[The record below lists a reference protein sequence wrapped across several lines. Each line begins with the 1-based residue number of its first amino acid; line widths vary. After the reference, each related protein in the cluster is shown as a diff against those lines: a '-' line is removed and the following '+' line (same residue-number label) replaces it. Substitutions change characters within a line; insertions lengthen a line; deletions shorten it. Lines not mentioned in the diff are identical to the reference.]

1 MSSLKDETNEYKDEI
16 KTSFKLYNDNKKDI
30 IQTKQFND
38 FINIVDVKNKKNK
51 FMNDSIKTLI
61 ASKQEEK
68 DENISSDEYI
78 SYIENKLNNGKANN
92 ELKNIFN
99 VFCDSQT
106 EKISW
111 NSFPLIAKELGNNEL
126 SNNLFNLIKQSKL
139 HLKDINYEEFLDI
152 MNAESDEEKEN
163 INIKSN
169 VDTIENNNI
178 NEEEENFE
186 NIKINDYID
195 NYEEIPTYKER
206 KILLKNKNKEYD
218 EESSKS
224 INKESDDIIIEEKSS
239 DCRTNDNNEVDKN
252 TKISKRYHR
261 RYRSKMTPNY
271 NNENNNIENI
281 ITNHKS
287 FNKYRKK
294 FSYH

>member
-78 SYIENKLNNGKANN
+78 SYIENKLNNGKTNN

-139 HLKDINYEEFLDI
+139 YLKDINYEEFLDI

-281 ITNHKS
+281 NTNHKS

>member
-38 FINIVDVKNKKNK
+38 FINIVDTKNKKNK

-78 SYIENKLNNGKANN
+78 SYIENKLNNGKTNN

-139 HLKDINYEEFLDI
+139 YLKDINYEEFLDI

-178 NEEEENFE
+178 NDEEENFE

-281 ITNHKS
+281 NTNHKS

>member
-16 KTSFKLYNDNKKDI
+16 KNSFKLYNDNKKDI

-139 HLKDINYEEFLDI
+139 YLKDINYEEFLDI

-261 RYRSKMTPNY
+261 RYRSKKIPN
-271 NNENNNIENI
+271 NNENHNSENI
-281 ITNHKS
+281 NANHKVI
-287 FNKYRKK
+287 NKYRKK
-294 FSYH
+294 HSYH

>member
-16 KTSFKLYNDNKKDI
+16 KNSFKLYNDNKKDI

-38 FINIVDVKNKKNK
+38 FINIVDTKNKKNK

-78 SYIENKLNNGKANN
+78 SYIENKLDNGKANN

-139 HLKDINYEEFLDI
+139 YLKDINYEEFLDI

-281 ITNHKS
+281 NTNHKS

>member
-16 KTSFKLYNDNKKDI
+16 KNSFKLYNDNKKDI

-38 FINIVDVKNKKNK
+38 FFNIVDTKNKKNK

-139 HLKDINYEEFLDI
+139 YLKDINYEEFLDI

-281 ITNHKS
+281 NTNHKS

>member
-16 KTSFKLYNDNKKDI
+16 KNSFKLYNDNKKDI

-78 SYIENKLNNGKANN
+78 SYIENKLNNGKTKN

-139 HLKDINYEEFLDI
+139 YLKDINYEEFLDI

-281 ITNHKS
+281 NTNHKS

>member
-1 MSSLKDETNEYKDEI
+1 MSSLKDETNEYKEEI
-16 KTSFKLYNDNKKDI
+16 KSSFKLYNDNKKDI

-38 FINIVDVKNKKNK
+38 FINIVDTKNKKNK

-139 HLKDINYEEFLDI
+139 YLKDINYEEFLDI

-281 ITNHKS
+281 NTNHKS

>member
-1 MSSLKDETNEYKDEI
+1 MSSLKDEANEYKDEI

-139 HLKDINYEEFLDI
+139 YLKDINYEEFLDI
-152 MNAESDEEKEN
+152 MNVESDEEKEN

-281 ITNHKS
+281 NTNHKS

>member
-16 KTSFKLYNDNKKDI
+16 KSSFKLYNDNKKDI

-78 SYIENKLNNGKANN
+78 SYIENKLNNGKTNN

-139 HLKDINYEEFLDI
+139 YLKDINYEEFLDI

-261 RYRSKMTPNY
+261 RYRSKMTPKY

-281 ITNHKS
+281 NTNHKS

>member
-1 MSSLKDETNEYKDEI
+1 MSSLKDEANEYKDEI

-38 FINIVDVKNKKNK
+38 FINIVDTKNKKNK

-78 SYIENKLNNGKANN
+78 SYIENKLNNGKTNN

-139 HLKDINYEEFLDI
+139 YLKDINYEEFLDI

-281 ITNHKS
+281 NTNHKS

>member
-38 FINIVDVKNKKNK
+38 FINIVDTKNKKNK

-78 SYIENKLNNGKANN
+78 SYIENKLNNGKTNN

-139 HLKDINYEEFLDI
+139 YLKDINYEEFLDI

-281 ITNHKS
+281 NTNHKS

>member
-16 KTSFKLYNDNKKDI
+16 KSSFKLYNDNKKDI

-139 HLKDINYEEFLDI
+139 YLKDINYEEFLDI

-169 VDTIENNNI
+169 VDTIDNNNI

-281 ITNHKS
+281 NTNHKS

>member
-16 KTSFKLYNDNKKDI
+16 KNSFKLYNDNKKDI
-30 IQTKQFND
+30 IQTKQFSD

-139 HLKDINYEEFLDI
+139 YLKDINYEEFLDI

-281 ITNHKS
+281 NTNHKS

>member
-16 KTSFKLYNDNKKDI
+16 KNSFKLYNDNKKDI

-139 HLKDINYEEFLDI
+139 YLKDINYEEFLDI

-224 INKESDDIIIEEKSS
+224 INKESDDIIIKEKSS

-281 ITNHKS
+281 NTNHKS

>member
-78 SYIENKLNNGKANN
+78 SYIENKLNNGKTNN

-139 HLKDINYEEFLDI
+139 YLKDINYEEFLDI
-152 MNAESDEEKEN
+152 MNVESDEEKEN

-281 ITNHKS
+281 NTNHKS

>member
-1 MSSLKDETNEYKDEI
+1 MSSLKDETNEYKEEI
-16 KTSFKLYNDNKKDI
+16 KSSFKLYNDNKKDI

-139 HLKDINYEEFLDI
+139 YLKDINYEEFLDI

-281 ITNHKS
+281 NTNHKS

>member
-16 KTSFKLYNDNKKDI
+16 KNSFKLYNDNKKDI

-38 FINIVDVKNKKNK
+38 FINIIDTKNKKNK

-78 SYIENKLNNGKANN
+78 SYIENKLNNGKTNN

-139 HLKDINYEEFLDI
+139 YLKDINYEEFLDI
-152 MNAESDEEKEN
+152 MNDESDEEKEN

-281 ITNHKS
+281 NTNHKS

>member
-16 KTSFKLYNDNKKDI
+16 KNSFKLYNDNKKDI

-38 FINIVDVKNKKNK
+38 FINIIDTKNKKNK

-139 HLKDINYEEFLDI
+139 YLKDINYEEFLDI
-152 MNAESDEEKEN
+152 MNDESDEEKEN

-281 ITNHKS
+281 NTNHKS

>member
-16 KTSFKLYNDNKKDI
+16 KNSFKLYNDNKKDI

-38 FINIVDVKNKKNK
+38 FINIVDIKNKKNK

-78 SYIENKLNNGKANN
+78 SYIENKLNNGKTNN

-139 HLKDINYEEFLDI
+139 YLKDINYEEFLDI
-152 MNAESDEEKEN
+152 MKAESDEEKEN

-281 ITNHKS
+281 NTNHKS

>member
-16 KTSFKLYNDNKKDI
+16 KNSFKLYNDNKKDI

-38 FINIVDVKNKKNK
+38 FINIVDAKNKKNK

-78 SYIENKLNNGKANN
+78 SYIENKLNNGKTNN

-139 HLKDINYEEFLDI
+139 YLKDINYEEFLDI

-281 ITNHKS
+281 NTNHKS

>member
-16 KTSFKLYNDNKKDI
+16 KSSFKLYNDNKKDI

-38 FINIVDVKNKKNK
+38 FINIMDAKNKKNK

-78 SYIENKLNNGKANN
+78 SYIENKLNNGKTNN

-139 HLKDINYEEFLDI
+139 YLKDINYEEFLDI

-281 ITNHKS
+281 NTNHKS

>member
-16 KTSFKLYNDNKKDI
+16 KNSFKLYNDNKKDI

-78 SYIENKLNNGKANN
+78 SYIENKLNNGKTNN

-139 HLKDINYEEFLDI
+139 YLKDINYEEFLDI

-281 ITNHKS
+281 NTNHKS

-294 FSYH
+294 F

>member
-38 FINIVDVKNKKNK
+38 FINIVDTKNKKNK

-78 SYIENKLNNGKANN
+78 SYIENKLNNGKTNN

-139 HLKDINYEEFLDI
+139 YLKDINYEEFLDI

-281 ITNHKS
+281 NTNHKS

-294 FSYH
+294 FSYL

>member
-16 KTSFKLYNDNKKDI
+16 KSSFKLYNDNKKDI

-38 FINIVDVKNKKNK
+38 FINIVDTKNKKNK

-139 HLKDINYEEFLDI
+139 YLKDINYEEFLDI

-178 NEEEENFE
+178 NEEENFE

-281 ITNHKS
+281 NTNHKS

>member
-16 KTSFKLYNDNKKDI
+16 KNSFKLYNDNKKDI

-139 HLKDINYEEFLDI
+139 YLKDINYEEFLDI

-169 VDTIENNNI
+169 VDTVENNNI

-271 NNENNNIENI
+271 NNENYNIENI
-281 ITNHKS
+281 NTNHKS

>member
-38 FINIVDVKNKKNK
+38 FINIFDTKNKKNK

-139 HLKDINYEEFLDI
+139 YLKDINYEEFLDI

-281 ITNHKS
+281 NTNHKT

>member
-16 KTSFKLYNDNKKDI
+16 KNSFKLYNDNKKDI

-38 FINIVDVKNKKNK
+38 FINIIDAKNKKNK

-139 HLKDINYEEFLDI
+139 YLKDINYEEFLDI

-281 ITNHKS
+281 NTNHKS

>member
-16 KTSFKLYNDNKKDI
+16 KSSFKLYNNNKKDI

-139 HLKDINYEEFLDI
+139 YLKDINYEEFLDI

-281 ITNHKS
+281 NTNHKS

>member
-16 KTSFKLYNDNKKDI
+16 KSSFKLYNDNKKDI

-38 FINIVDVKNKKNK
+38 FINIVDTKNKKNK

-139 HLKDINYEEFLDI
+139 YLKDINYEEFLDI

-178 NEEEENFE
+178 YEEDENFE

-281 ITNHKS
+281 NTNHKS

>member
-1 MSSLKDETNEYKDEI
+1 MSSLKDEANEYKDEI
-16 KTSFKLYNDNKKDI
+16 KNSFKLYNDNKKDI

-38 FINIVDVKNKKNK
+38 FINIVDAKNKKNK

-78 SYIENKLNNGKANN
+78 SYIENKLNNGKTNN

-139 HLKDINYEEFLDI
+139 YLKDINYEEFLDI

-281 ITNHKS
+281 NTNHKS

>member
-1 MSSLKDETNEYKDEI
+1 MSSLKDEINEYKDEI
-16 KTSFKLYNDNKKDI
+16 KNSFKLYNDNKKDI

-139 HLKDINYEEFLDI
+139 YLKDINYEEFLDI

-281 ITNHKS
+281 NTNHKS

>member
-16 KTSFKLYNDNKKDI
+16 KSSFKLYNDNKKDI
-30 IQTKQFND
+30 IKTKQFND
-38 FINIVDVKNKKNK
+38 FINIVDTKNKKNK

-78 SYIENKLNNGKANN
+78 SYIENKLNNGKTNN

-139 HLKDINYEEFLDI
+139 YLKDINYEEFLDI

-206 KILLKNKNKEYD
+206 KILLKNNF
-218 EESSKS
+218 
-224 INKESDDIIIEEKSS
+224 
-239 DCRTNDNNEVDKN
+239 NDMK
-252 TKISKRYHR
+252 T
-261 RYRSKMTPNY
+261 
-271 NNENNNIENI
+271 
-281 ITNHKS
+281 
-287 FNKYRKK
+287 
-294 FSYH
+294 FSYIY

>member
-38 FINIVDVKNKKNK
+38 FINIVDAKNKKNK

-78 SYIENKLNNGKANN
+78 SYIENKLNNGKTNN

-139 HLKDINYEEFLDI
+139 YLKDINYEEFLDI

-281 ITNHKS
+281 NTNHKS

>member
-16 KTSFKLYNDNKKDI
+16 KNSFKLYNDNKKDI

-38 FINIVDVKNKKNK
+38 FINIVDTKNKKNK

-78 SYIENKLNNGKANN
+78 SYIENKLNNGKTNN

-139 HLKDINYEEFLDI
+139 YLKDINYEEFLDI

-281 ITNHKS
+281 NTNHKS

>member
-16 KTSFKLYNDNKKDI
+16 KSSFKLYNDNKKDF

-38 FINIVDVKNKKNK
+38 FINIVDAKNKKNK

-78 SYIENKLNNGKANN
+78 SYIENKLNNGKTNN

-139 HLKDINYEEFLDI
+139 YLKDINYEEFLDI

-281 ITNHKS
+281 NTNHKS

>member
-16 KTSFKLYNDNKKDI
+16 KNSFKLYNDNKKDI

-38 FINIVDVKNKKNK
+38 FINIVDIKNKKNK

-78 SYIENKLNNGKANN
+78 SYIENKLNNGKTNN

-139 HLKDINYEEFLDI
+139 YLKDINYEEFLDI

-281 ITNHKS
+281 NTNHKS

>member
-16 KTSFKLYNDNKKDI
+16 KNSFKLYNDNKKDI

-38 FINIVDVKNKKNK
+38 FINIVDTKNKKNK

-78 SYIENKLNNGKANN
+78 SYIENKLNNGKTNN

-139 HLKDINYEEFLDI
+139 YLKDINYEEFLDI

-186 NIKINDYID
+186 NIKTNDYID

-281 ITNHKS
+281 NTNHKS

>member
-16 KTSFKLYNDNKKDI
+16 KSSFKLYNDNKKDI

-38 FINIVDVKNKKNK
+38 FINIVDTKNKKNK

-78 SYIENKLNNGKANN
+78 SYIENKLNNGKTNN

-139 HLKDINYEEFLDI
+139 YLKDINYEEFLDI

-169 VDTIENNNI
+169 VDTIENNNF

-186 NIKINDYID
+186 NININDYID

-281 ITNHKS
+281 NTNHKS